1 MRGAKNTFQ
10 GRKEEIIEEDTFFL
24 KKEREEYMLHIHPK
38 EILGEK
44 NSQDRVA
51 CLNHN
56 TNQILWFRINHNAY
70 AVIGPTDS
78 LKV

>member
-38 EILGEK
+38 EILGGK
-44 NSQDRVA
+44 KTLR
-51 CLNHN
+51 
-56 TNQILWFRINHNAY
+56 T
-70 AVIGPTDS
+70 G
-78 LKV
+78 